1 MSVVGALITPRF
13 ALMLIGIGVLLL
25 LSTVLQHQFA
35 AQCSCAS
42 PTRASPALPINDN
55 MAALI
60 ALSRENDWPYQFDE
74 HVALPGRVA
83 ELQAKLLLTC
93 HGRLRELE
101 VKCFLWVCGCVMRY
115 R

>member
-13 ALMLIGIGVLLL
+13 ALMLIGIGVMLL

-42 PTRASPALPINDN
+42 STRAASSLLPINDN

-83 ELQAKLLLTC
+83 ELQAKLLMTC

-101 VKCFLWVCGCVMRY
+101 VNFVLLV
-115 R
+115 